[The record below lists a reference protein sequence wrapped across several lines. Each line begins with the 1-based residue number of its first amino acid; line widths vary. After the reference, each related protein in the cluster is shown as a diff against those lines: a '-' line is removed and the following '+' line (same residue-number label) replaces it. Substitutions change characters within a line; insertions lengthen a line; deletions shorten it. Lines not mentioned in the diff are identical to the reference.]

1 MPINFYDLNRFE
13 AVKVRE
19 NLRKAG
25 SPDRFGKDSNA
36 KDGKKL
42 DNPLLGKLLQQHVDD
57 SKK

>member
-1 MPINFYDLNRFE
+1 MPINYYDLNRFE

-19 NLRKAG
+19 TIRKAG

-42 DNPLLGKLLQQHVDD
+42 DNPLLGKLLKPHVEDG
-57 SKK
+57 KK